1 LVYKSIKI
9 TFFNH
14 IKRDFGLSL
23 TKSFYLNNSMKILV
37 FDNYDSFTYNLVQM
51 VEQIVEKEFVYVF
64 KNDEISLEEVE
75 KYDKIILSPGPGV
88 PSEAGILLDV
98 IKEFAPKKP
107 ILGVCLG
114 LQAIAEAFG
123 GKLINLNNVYH
134 GVGISTA
141 IIEDNAKIFRGL
153 PSEII
158 TGRYHS
164 WAVDSHDFP
173 EELQIT
179 AVDEQGI
186 IMALQHR
193 KYDVHAVQFHPES
206 VLTPCGEKILENF
219 LKD

>member
-1 LVYKSIKI
+1 
-9 TFFNH
+9 
-14 IKRDFGLSL
+14 
-23 TKSFYLNNSMKILV
+23 MKILV
-37 FDNYDSFTYNLVQM
+37 LDNYDSFTYNLVQM
-51 VEQIVEKEFVYVF
+51 VEQIVGKEFVYVF

-141 IIEDNAKIFRGL
+141 IIEDNAKIFSGL

-206 VLTPCGEKILENF
+206 VLTPCGEKILGNF

>member
-23 TKSFYLNNSMKILV
+23 PKSFYLKNCMKILV
-37 FDNYDSFTYNLVQM
+37 LDNYDSFTYNLVQM
-51 VEQIVEKEFVYVF
+51 VEQIEGKEFVYVF

-88 PSEAGILLDV
+88 PNEAGILLDV

-141 IIEDNAKIFRGL
+141 IIDDNAKIFNGL

-206 VLTPCGEKILENF
+206 VLTPCGKKILENF

>member
-23 TKSFYLNNSMKILV
+23 PKSFYLNNSMKILV

-51 VEQIVEKEFVYVF
+51 VEQIVGKEFVYVF

-98 IKEFAPKKP
+98 IKEYAPKKP

-134 GVGISTA
+134 GVGISTT
-141 IIEDNAKIFRGL
+141 IIEDNIKLFNDL
-153 PSEII
+153 PSGII

>member
-1 LVYKSIKI
+1 MVYKSIKI

-23 TKSFYLNNSMKILV
+23 PKSFYFKNCMKILV
-37 FDNYDSFTYNLVQM
+37 LDNYDSFTYNLVQM
-51 VEQIVEKEFVYVF
+51 VEQIVGKEFVYVF

-107 ILGVCLG
+107 VLGVCLG
-114 LQAIAEAFG
+114 LQAIAESFG

-141 IIEDNAKIFRGL
+141 IIEDNANIFRGL

>member
-1 LVYKSIKI
+1 MVYKSIKI
-9 TFFNH
+9 TFLNH

-23 TKSFYLNNSMKILV
+23 PKSFYLKNCMKILV
-37 FDNYDSFTYNLVQM
+37 LDNYDSFTYNLVQM
-51 VEQIVEKEFVYVF
+51 VEQIEGKEFVYVF

-88 PSEAGILLDV
+88 PNEAGILLDV

-141 IIEDNAKIFRGL
+141 IIEDNAKIFNGL

-206 VLTPCGEKILENF
+206 VLTPYGKNILENF
-219 LKD
+219 LKN

>member
-23 TKSFYLNNSMKILV
+23 PKSFYLNNSMKILV

-51 VEQIVEKEFVYVF
+51 VEQIVGKEFVYVF

-88 PSEAGILLDV
+88 PNEAGILLDV

-141 IIEDNAKIFRGL
+141 IIEDNAKIFNGL

-179 AVDEQGI
+179 AIDEQGI

-206 VLTPCGEKILENF
+206 VLTPCGEKILGNF

>member
-1 LVYKSIKI
+1 
-9 TFFNH
+9 
-14 IKRDFGLSL
+14 
-23 TKSFYLNNSMKILV
+23 MKILV
-37 FDNYDSFTYNLVQM
+37 LDNYDSFTYNLVQM
-51 VEQIVEKEFVYVF
+51 VEQIVEQIVGKEFVYVF

-88 PSEAGILLDV
+88 PNEAGILLDV
-98 IKEFAPKKP
+98 IREFAPKKP

-114 LQAIAEAFG
+114 LQAIAEVFG

>member
-1 LVYKSIKI
+1 MVYKSIKI

-23 TKSFYLNNSMKILV
+23 PKSFYLNNSMKILV
-37 FDNYDSFTYNLVQM
+37 LDNYDSFTYNLVQM
-51 VEQIVEKEFVYVF
+51 VEQIVGKEFVYVF

-88 PSEAGILLDV
+88 PNEAGILLDV
-98 IKEFAPKKP
+98 IREFAPKKP

-141 IIEDNAKIFRGL
+141 IIEDNAKIFSGL

-164 WAVDSHDFP
+164 WAMDSNGFP

-206 VLTPCGEKILENF
+206 VLTPYGKKILENF
-219 LKD
+219 LKN

>member
-1 LVYKSIKI
+1 
-9 TFFNH
+9 
-14 IKRDFGLSL
+14 
-23 TKSFYLNNSMKILV
+23 MKILV
-37 FDNYDSFTYNLVQM
+37 LDNYDSFTYNLVQM
-51 VEQIVEKEFVYVF
+51 VEQIVGKEFVYVF

-141 IIEDNAKIFRGL
+141 IIEDDAKIFSGL
-153 PSEII
+153 SSEII

-206 VLTPCGEKILENF
+206 VLTPYGNFGEFFKRLKIF
-219 LKD
+219 

>member
-1 LVYKSIKI
+1 
-9 TFFNH
+9 
-14 IKRDFGLSL
+14 
-23 TKSFYLNNSMKILV
+23 MKILV
-37 FDNYDSFTYNLVQM
+37 LDNYDSFTYNLVQM
-51 VEQIVEKEFVYVF
+51 VEQIVGKEFVYVF
-64 KNDEISLEEVE
+64 KNDEISLEEVG

-141 IIEDNAKIFRGL
+141 IIEDNAKIFSGL

-164 WAVDSHDFP
+164 WAMDSNGFP

-206 VLTPCGEKILENF
+206 VLTPCGKKILENF

>member
-1 LVYKSIKI
+1 MVYKSIKI

-23 TKSFYLNNSMKILV
+23 PKSFYLNNNMKILV

-51 VEQIVEKEFVYVF
+51 VEQIVGKEFVYVF

-114 LQAIAEAFG
+114 LQAIAEVFG

>member
-1 LVYKSIKI
+1 MVYKSIKI

-23 TKSFYLNNSMKILV
+23 PKSFYLKNYMKILV
-37 FDNYDSFTYNLVQM
+37 LNNYDSFTYNLVQM
-51 VEQIVEKEFVYVF
+51 VEQIVGKEFVYVF

-88 PSEAGILLDV
+88 PNEAGILLEV
-98 IKEFAPKKP
+98 IREFAPKKP

-114 LQAIAEAFG
+114 LQAIAEALG

-134 GVGISTA
+134 GVGISTT
-141 IIEDNAKIFRGL
+141 IIEDNTKLFKDL

-206 VLTPCGEKILENF
+206 VLTPYGKNILENF

>member
-1 LVYKSIKI
+1 MVYKSIKI

-23 TKSFYLNNSMKILV
+23 PKSFYLKNCMKILV
-37 FDNYDSFTYNLVQM
+37 LDNYDSFTYNLVQM
-51 VEQIVEKEFVYVF
+51 VEQIEGKEFVYVF

-88 PSEAGILLDV
+88 PNEAGILLDV

-141 IIEDNAKIFRGL
+141 IIEDNAKIFNGL

-206 VLTPCGEKILENF
+206 VLTPCGKKILENF

>member
-1 LVYKSIKI
+1 
-9 TFFNH
+9 
-14 IKRDFGLSL
+14 
-23 TKSFYLNNSMKILV
+23 MKILV
-37 FDNYDSFTYNLVQM
+37 LDNYDSFTYNLVQM
-51 VEQIVEKEFVYVF
+51 VEQIVGKEFVYVF

-88 PSEAGILLDV
+88 PNEAGILLDV
-98 IKEFAPKKP
+98 IKEYAPKKP

-164 WAVDSHDFP
+164 WAVDSHDSP

-206 VLTPCGEKILENF
+206 VLTPYGKNILENF

>member
-1 LVYKSIKI
+1 
-9 TFFNH
+9 
-14 IKRDFGLSL
+14 
-23 TKSFYLNNSMKILV
+23 MKILV
-37 FDNYDSFTYNLVQM
+37 LDNYDSFTYNLVQM
-51 VEQIVEKEFVYVF
+51 VEQIVGKELVYVF
-64 KNDEISLEEVE
+64 KN
-75 KYDKIILSPGPGV
+75 DKIILSPGPGV
-88 PSEAGILLDV
+88 PSEAGILLEV
-98 IKEFAPKKP
+98 IREFAPKKP

-114 LQAIAEAFG
+114 LQAIAEAFS

-134 GVGISTA
+134 GVGISTV
-141 IIEDNAKIFRGL
+141 IIEDKAKIFRGL

-179 AVDEQGI
+179 AIDEQGI

-206 VLTPCGEKILENF
+206 VLTPYGKNILENF
-219 LKD
+219 LKN

>member
-1 LVYKSIKI
+1 MVYKSIKI
-9 TFFNH
+9 TFLNH

-23 TKSFYLNNSMKILV
+23 PKSFLFKNCMKILV
-37 FDNYDSFTYNLVQM
+37 LDNYDSFTYNLVQM
-51 VEQIVEKEFVYVF
+51 VEQIVGKEFVYVF

-88 PSEAGILLDV
+88 PNEAGILLDV

-134 GVGISTA
+134 GVGISTT
-141 IIEDNAKIFRGL
+141 IIEDNAKIFSSL

-193 KYDVHAVQFHPES
+193 KYDVYAVQFHPES
-206 VLTPCGEKILENF
+206 VLTPCGKKILENF

>member
-1 LVYKSIKI
+1 MVYKSIKI
-9 TFFNH
+9 TFFNF

-23 TKSFYLNNSMKILV
+23 PKSFYLNNSMKILV
-37 FDNYDSFTYNLVQM
+37 LDNYDSFTYNLVPM
-51 VEQIVEKEFVYVF
+51 VEQIVGKEFVYVF

-88 PSEAGILLDV
+88 PNEAGILLDV
-98 IKEFAPKKP
+98 IREFAPKKP

-114 LQAIAEAFG
+114 LQAIAEALG

-141 IIEDNAKIFRGL
+141 IIEDNAKIFNGL

-206 VLTPCGEKILENF
+206 VLTPYGKKILENF
-219 LKD
+219 LKN

>member
-1 LVYKSIKI
+1 
-9 TFFNH
+9 
-14 IKRDFGLSL
+14 
-23 TKSFYLNNSMKILV
+23 MKILV
-37 FDNYDSFTYNLVQM
+37 LDNYDSFTYNLVQM
-51 VEQIVEKEFVYVF
+51 VEQIVGKEFVYVF

-88 PSEAGILLDV
+88 PSEAGILLDA

-141 IIEDNAKIFRGL
+141 IIEDNAKIFNGL

-206 VLTPCGEKILENF
+206 VLTPCGAKIFGNF

>member
-1 LVYKSIKI
+1 MVYKSIKI
-9 TFFNH
+9 TFLNH

-23 TKSFYLNNSMKILV
+23 SKSFYLNNSMKILV
-37 FDNYDSFTYNLVQM
+37 LDNYDSFTYNLVQM
-51 VEQIVEKEFVYVF
+51 VEQIVGKEFVYVF
-64 KNDEISLEEVE
+64 KNDEVSLEEVE

-141 IIEDNAKIFRGL
+141 IIEDNAKIFKGL

>member
-1 LVYKSIKI
+1 MVYKSIKI

-23 TKSFYLNNSMKILV
+23 SKSFYFKNCMKILV
-37 FDNYDSFTYNLVQM
+37 LDNYDSFTYNLVQM
-51 VEQIVEKEFVYVF
+51 VEQIVGKEFVYVF
-64 KNDEISLEEVE
+64 KNDEILLEEVE

-206 VLTPCGEKILENF
+206 VLTLCGKKILENF

>member
-1 LVYKSIKI
+1 MVYKSIKI

-23 TKSFYLNNSMKILV
+23 PKSFYLNNSMKILV

-51 VEQIVEKEFVYVF
+51 VEQIVGKEFVYVF
-64 KNDEISLEEVE
+64 KNDEISLKEVE